1 LVIRVRLDG
10 GLRVS
15 PLVDG
20 SILARAA
27 RISSTASLDPGR
39 RGDRWPVQHSPD
51 GLSVVLVASAPD
63 QTPRLWIRRLDS
75 LAAEPLPGTDGAAY
89 PFWSPDGRFVAF
101 FSQQKLKK
109 IPAEG
114 GPVQTLADAVLPRG
128 GTWNRAGAI
137 VFSASA
143 GEQLW
148 RVSSTGG
155 HATRVALDHPNRE
168 SHWPDFLPDGRHF
181 VFFGR
186 RQQPGIYLGSID

>member
-1 LVIRVRLDG
+1 MVAFEY
-10 GLRVS
+10 LR
-15 PLVDG
+15 
-20 SILARAA
+20 
-27 RISSTASLDPGR
+27 SSTAPSS
-39 RGDRWPVQHSPD
+39 PVRLAFPVPHPLILADAATGGQFSISPD

-155 HATRVALDHPNRE
+155 HATRVALDHPSRE